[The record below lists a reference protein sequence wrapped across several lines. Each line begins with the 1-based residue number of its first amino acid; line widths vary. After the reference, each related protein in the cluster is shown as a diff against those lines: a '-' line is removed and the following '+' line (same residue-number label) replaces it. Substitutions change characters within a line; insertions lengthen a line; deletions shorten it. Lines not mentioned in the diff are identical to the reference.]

1 MEGCPGGNNGG
12 EAIEVDVAGVLFAKR
27 RGTREAHRVQSRTRC
42 PGARRHWTRFPRHL
56 AISGVGRDFPGASP
70 DSPQST
76 TQNHNAF
83 ASVPNTMAHT
93 EAPTGTHG
101 APLSPAA
108 KTKGTQ
114 ILSVGQWHLPLT
126 LAGTGSRSPGI
137 PRRSRSPKHITPSE
151 TAVPQACPHS
161 SLCMVLDLVA
171 RARGNSRHLSRADV
185 TNAKLDRRRTPAS
198 LRPQA
203 TTGVPPTHCRRCI
216 LRAGRC
222 QRRSRTRRAACVL
235 GEGTALAT
243 RAGLA

>member
-1 MEGCPGGNNGG
+1 M
-12 EAIEVDVAGVLFAKR
+12 AGVLFAKR

-42 PGARRHWTRFPRHL
+42 PGARRHWTHFPRHL
-56 AISGVGRDFPGASP
+56 VISGVGPAGSAWGDFPGA
-70 DSPQST
+70 SPQST

-93 EAPTGTHG
+93 EAQTGTHG
-101 APLSPAA
+101 APLSPAP

-126 LAGTGSRSPGI
+126 LAGTGLRSPAI

-151 TAVPQACPHS
+151 TAVPQVCPHS
-161 SLCMVLDLVA
+161 SLCMVLDPTA
-171 RARGNSRHLSRADV
+171 RARRNSRHLSRADV
-185 TNAKLDRRRTPAS
+185 TNAKTRSKTHS
-198 LRPQA
+198 SQPQ
-203 TTGVPPTHCRRCI
+203 TTSDNGCPPTHCRRCI

-222 QRRSRTRRAACVL
+222 QRRPRRRRPACVL